1 MFVTNVSYQKI
12 NGGELKLL
20 SNNNHL
26 HALHGYFEVH
36 YSNWYSMKTGNKGK
50 SIDRKHPLVYLVKW
64 VKEYHCKDKK

>member
-36 YSNWYSMKTGNKGK
+36 YSN
-50 SIDRKHPLVYLVKW
+50 
-64 VKEYHCKDKK
+64 